1 MAKPLTLSARMYQ
14 IKPRMS
20 TGGKTIAEV
29 SRGQFRSFGADQAV
43 FGGIFATCVTWP
55 IFRPGRG
62 VPLP

>member
-1 MAKPLTLSARMYQ
+1 MAKPLTLSAPMYQ

-29 SRGQFRSFGADQAV
+29 SCGQMRLFRGDQAV
-43 FGGIFATCVTWP
+43 FGGTALTCVTCP

-62 VPLP
+62 GPLP

>member
-20 TGGKTIAEV
+20 TGAKTIAEV
-29 SRGQFRSFGADQAV
+29 SRHQIRSFGADQTV
-43 FGGIFATCVTWP
+43 FGDIVPICVTWP
-55 IFRPGRG
+55 ILRPGRG